1 MHEGTCDNYFAVKC
15 LLKSNIARVILL
27 IYYIKLAYY
36 NFILTYYKQIDVKT
50 ATTNLTWLYFQTFD
64 SFLFP

>member
-36 NFILTYYKQIDVKT
+36 NFILTYYKQIRRKNCND
-50 ATTNLTWLYFQTFD
+50 
-64 SFLFP
+64 